1 VGIAEITEVTWST
14 QANDRTVAQK
24 SHWNKKI
31 KSKGIKFLI
40 GLFAPQSG
48 ALIAM
53 RHTAIG
59 EGSMPL
65 IEPERISSDLTPI
78 LTTAFD
84 DAWAKLKASGSVLA
98 AEGYA
103 PSTRALLA
111 MRIIKTAQN
120 GERDINRLVDDGIS
134 YLSELK

>member
-1 VGIAEITEVTWST
+1 
-14 QANDRTVAQK
+14 
-24 SHWNKKI
+24 
-31 KSKGIKFLI
+31 
-40 GLFAPQSG
+40 
-48 ALIAM
+48 
-53 RHTAIG
+53 
-59 EGSMPL
+59 MPL

-98 AEGYA
+98 GEGYA
-103 PSTRALLA
+103 SSTRALLA

-120 GERDINRLVDDGIS
+120 GERDTNRLVDDGIA

>member
-1 VGIAEITEVTWST
+1 MVYAGDDRDRGSKVTLE
-14 QANDRTVAQK
+14 QNLK
-24 SHWNKKI
+24 SQRV
-31 KSKGIKFLI
+31 KFLI
-40 GLFAPQSG
+40 AALVPQWG

-84 DAWAKLKASGSVLA
+84 NAWAKFTASGSALA
-98 AEGYA
+98 GGGYA
-103 PSTRALLA
+103 PSTRDLLA
-111 MRIIKTAQN
+111 KRIIETAQK
-120 GERDINRLVDDGIS
+120 GERDTNRLVDDGIA